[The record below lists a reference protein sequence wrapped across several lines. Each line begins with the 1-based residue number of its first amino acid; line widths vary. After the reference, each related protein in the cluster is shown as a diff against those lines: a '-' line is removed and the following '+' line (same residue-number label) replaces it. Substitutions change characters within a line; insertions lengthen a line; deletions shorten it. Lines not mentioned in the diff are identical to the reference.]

1 MVQGLQGPLSPE
13 TSPTMTEQLP
23 PGKKMG
29 KTMAI
34 VAWLL
39 VLGILSWYFGRVE
52 TARYNPNQTV
62 SSVSVAG
69 GTQVTLERNAFGH
82 YVATGEINN
91 QPVTFLVDTGATHVA
106 IPMHL
111 KEKLGLEQGIGVP
124 INTANGRTTAYLT
137 RIPELTLG
145 NLRFYDVQG
154 GLTRGMEGDE
164 VLLGMSVLKELTITQ
179 KGKVMILER

>member
-1 MVQGLQGPLSPE
+1 
-13 TSPTMTEQLP
+13 MTEQLP

-34 VAWLL
+34 IAWLL

-52 TARYNPNQTV
+52 TARYNPNQTL
-62 SSVSVAG
+62 SSVSDAG
-69 GTQVTLERNAFGH
+69 GTQVTLKRNAYGH
-82 YVATGEINN
+82 YVASGEINN

-106 IPMHL
+106 IPMHM
-111 KEKLGLEQGIGVP
+111 KDKLGLKQGVEVP

-137 RIPELTLG
+137 RIPELALG

-164 VLLGMSVLKELTITQ
+164 VLLGMSVLKNLTITQ
-179 KGKVMILER
+179 KGEVMILEL